1 MALRAETRASIDALH
16 AQIEALVAAEKAHH
30 DATHPGEHSLH
41 RQIAHT
47 RIDVAARS
55 PSDRSQMVWAT
66 ASMPVLGGAAPTTS
80 KRAARA

>member
-1 MALRAETRASIDALH
+1 MALRAKTQASIDALH

-30 DATHPGEHSLH
+30 DAKHPGENSLL

-47 RIDVAARS
+47 SIDVAARS
-55 PSDRSQMVWAT
+55 ARDRSQMVWAT
-66 ASMPVLGGAAPTTS
+66 ASLPRLGGEAQPKS